1 MKVKV
6 KQVLDNGRHRTK
18 DELKKL
24 APIIGELRIGES
36 KIRRMNRT
44 TTIAAVYD
52 EKQIGSLE
60 IIEPLFDAKTIFLE
74 GKFMRI
80 CGMEEHSGVSYYQI
94 WDIEIL

>member
-52 EKQIGSLE
+52 QKQIGSLE

-74 GKFMRI
+74 TKFMRI
-80 CGMEEHSGVSYYQI
+80 CGIEEHSGMSYYQI
-94 WDIEIL
+94 WDIEML